1 MMSKPININ
10 ELLRVIGA
18 ESKDKL
24 EDTIDNSSPSLVEY
38 LLRQSVEYS
47 KESFVKPSNI
57 EKKLSVGNIDILF
70 DYNEECHIIDNG
82 SDPYGDLL

>member
-1 MMSKPININ
+1 MSKSIDIN
-10 ELLRVIGA
+10 ELLRLVGA
-18 ESKDKL
+18 
-24 EDTIDNSSPSLVEY
+24 DNKEEIEATLDSSSPSLVEY